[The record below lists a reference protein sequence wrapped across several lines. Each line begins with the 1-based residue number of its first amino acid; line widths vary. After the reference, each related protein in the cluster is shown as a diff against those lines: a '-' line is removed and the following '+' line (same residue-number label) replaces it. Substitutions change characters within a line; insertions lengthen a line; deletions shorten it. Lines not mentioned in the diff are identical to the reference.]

1 MIADTHLL
9 GPFKG
14 HWFDKLRREWQM
26 KTAFMAANTL
36 HSPDA
41 VFFLGMYSY
50 AIHTKVL
57 FIYNYFPKV
66 IYLMRANGSIKSNMK
81 IMSKDSSK
89 CFPPTILMF

>member
-1 MIADTHLL
+1 MVADTHLL

-50 AIHTKVL
+50 AIHKYYS
-57 FIYNYFPKV
+57 F
-66 IYLMRANGSIKSNMK
+66 
-81 IMSKDSSK
+81 
-89 CFPPTILMF
+89 TIIFQR